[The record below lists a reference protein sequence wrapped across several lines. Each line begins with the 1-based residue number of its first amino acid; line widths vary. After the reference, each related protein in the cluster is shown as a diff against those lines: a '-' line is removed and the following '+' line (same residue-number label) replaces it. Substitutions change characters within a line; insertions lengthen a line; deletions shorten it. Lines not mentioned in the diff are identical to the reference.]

1 VEKEPPPSFPMGCC
15 TAPPSR
21 VAALSPD
28 PAPLARSSRVAPP
41 PSPRCTGLASPRLS
55 AALLPVPSPVA
66 CAPRPVWPGRG
77 PQPAAASRAR
87 SGLAACSNWV
97 APAWPPLSTLAARPQ
112 QRRVKRGTDELLR
125 HEGAAE
131 EEDVHN

>member
-1 VEKEPPPSFPMGCC
+1 MEKEPPPSFPMGCC

-55 AALLPVPSPVA
+55 AALLLVPSPVA

-87 SGLAACSNWV
+87 WGLAAPIHASCQASA
-97 APAWPPLSTLAARPQ
+97 APRKKGD
-112 QRRVKRGTDELLR
+112 RRT
-125 HEGAAE
+125 ATP
-131 EEDVHN
+131 